1 MNIGKTLN
9 TLGKATTEPSSLGRG
24 TSEGGSPLDSDNSP
38 MLGEETPTEGV
49 EEQEWHEDLGTR
61 GQKEKKNVGDYLGDI
76 ARSPL
81 AALGGLAESAYD
93 LADWAT
99 GDDLLAD
106 WDRGHGSWGENWFD
120 KSTTLPGGLVEGFLQ
135 FATFFVPGMQA
146 LGAAKAHKAAT
157 LAAKAAKGGKGA
169 FGKST
174 AEQAARVIANNTV
187 KGKKNFS
194 AKELKLLKSVKKKSR
209 QFAEMSAV
217 GAVSDLMAFKG
228 QEFRL
233 SNLLTKMGGED
244 SPEIIKWLAHDPNE
258 PEERHSEIEGRIK
271 NMIEGF
277 FVGSAVVG
285 GVAAGKGLFKLLK
298 RHPDAAKSA
307 QERAARGED
316 PDPAADLQEAIERN
330 PIDPD
335 EAKALIQAQFRLSTE
350 AQNAGIPEAVKVKAA
365 EQSSPFQPWQK
376 RGETFLRP
384 KKGSSYANERTA
396 RSGVIN
402 THKKD
407 PDDYAFLPTDE
418 GRVVPVLKEE
428 LERLGLARVR
438 SMEEIAAADREMMSL
453 AEVLSRRP
461 DEIDAHVSFK
471 DTEEWHII
479 SGGGIMHPKKGRKKH
494 PDMYEGFEEG
504 MFGGGGPINKIH
516 RRIFGPT
523 GRAPDEVA
531 KEMGAMNLIPGKDGQ
546 TATADDLWE
555 HLGNLY
561 RRGKKREE
569 LVAQQAKD
577 EAAYQAASASRGP
590 DVEKGLTFSKFK
602 ETQKRAREM
611 ESAEGLEPSPEFWW
625 QKPREEPEG
634 TAVTSAPNKVP
645 QRPGQYGITSKHPDY
660 AAQKAWDAKYKKTH
674 NTDGTPK
681 EGEGAVKWISEEEL
695 ARRNEIRSSWRN
707 EDGIIREGRLGMNYV
722 TLLKKAEA
730 RRNQIREG
738 WQKEDAEAGVIDPH
752 DQPTTTWDDFTKERP
767 YTTKEIEEYQRAAD
781 LGSPEALSMKGI
793 GIKQRKP
800 EADTAPV
807 EGVAKAEETTA
818 PPSRDEASLEP
829 HKWNEAE
836 LDNFLKSKNV
846 LPSFMDTATKRRF
859 ALDILKGKITEDQIT
874 VLREAAEDT
883 LKKNG
888 GWDPKNPRA
897 VYSGARAAGDQ
908 ADLMSQYMAVASEVL
923 RKIRT
928 DAPSPS
934 ASERVKLDHY
944 KAQSKLAQEAAD
956 LMSSVT
962 GSEPRKLN
970 LEYFEGRA
978 DELAMF
984 RADQTALFD
993 GFLDA
998 GRHVEEKFHAFQKAV
1013 DESTAKGLEPVAK
1026 ARAELYSAMDYHLNV
1041 HKMLSRFG
1049 TEYSM
1054 GMSHRYLMFHGDT
1067 YTGSFRPTPV
1077 RRIGFDTPSE
1087 FALKA
1092 DIDAT
1097 DALHQGFRGGRSE
1110 KAVMKSIRK
1119 ALAHDDPVER
1129 ATALSKLLPSERNL
1143 MGMTQEWYLNA
1154 LLGSPVTWT
1163 VNLTSNMMV
1172 MALGHFKLTTGALL
1186 TGNKE
1191 LLKANFSAM
1200 FDIQNFV
1207 EALKFAKISLKTG
1220 ESRSISG
1227 HTAYHDN
1234 RVDLSGHFTSQKFG
1248 VPKQRKVTDEDGNVT
1263 LENNGWAD
1271 AIDFLGAVIRHPQKI
1286 MLAGDEFFKQWN
1298 FRARTKTLLGMEAY
1312 DKGITDPRKIA
1323 EYVEEGFE
1331 GLITKDGRFRNEANI
1346 YKEASQQAEKMGLVG
1361 KARSEHVRKYMDRH
1375 FRENEIVL
1383 EGPEGKSYS
1392 QQDFY
1397 SRKALV
1403 ETGTDWALVQTF
1415 TNNPRNALTKNLSK
1429 LATFSPW
1436 LTFVI
1441 PFVRTPANILTY
1453 ALSHTVP
1460 IGKPGTIRKAAIAG
1474 QLNRKK
1480 GGPTDVELSS
1490 MREVYEKM
1498 GVETP
1503 QADALARRYHDVIR
1517 RGNSVDAA
1525 EYLGRLSTAGMAV
1538 GGVFMFVE
1546 AIKDN
1551 ITGSSPQGGPDREA
1565 WKIAGKQPYSIKIGD
1580 KWHSYQRMDPFAT
1593 MLGIFVDIVHGFDRA
1608 RLKERGI
1615 FGDEDDIEENA
1626 SVIKKVVGVIA
1637 TSMADNLTKK
1647 SYVENLS
1654 SFFDLLRRPTQ
1665 AGPQLGG
1672 NIIGGFVPNALNVS
1686 QNVFEEEPA
1695 ILESRKLLD
1704 KFMQKMGPLR
1714 PNVGETILTTARP
1727 MPQRNFLGEVRRK
1740 QNLGGLKGLWPFFSS
1755 DVSFDSVDV
1764 ELEALQQGR
1773 ATMSPMLTA
1782 GDEKINLRD
1791 YFDGAGNTAF
1801 DRMQEMTASGMG
1813 GGPSLRKALRMLI
1826 ESRRYQSLPDITDN
1840 NLGPN
1845 HPRNK
1850 AITDVIDSFRS
1861 RAKREILKDF
1871 PELKA
1876 DYIRMLQSNPYK

>member
-76 ARSPL
+76 IRSPL
-81 AALGGLAESAYD
+81 AAIGGLAESAYD

-106 WDRGHGSWGENWFD
+106 WDRGHGSWGENWFG

-453 AEVLSRRP
+453 EEVLSRRP
-461 DEIDAHVSFK
+461 DEIDAHVPFK
-471 DTEEWHII
+471 DTEEFDMI

-494 PDMYEGFEEG
+494 PDLYEGFEEG

-523 GRAPDEVA
+523 GRAPDQVA

-546 TATADDLWE
+546 TATADDLWA

-569 LVAQQAKD
+569 LEAQQAKD

-602 ETQKRAREM
+602 EAQERAREM
-611 ESAEGLEPSPEFWW
+611 EGAEGLEPSPEFWW
-625 QKPREEPEG
+625 QKPRETTETSVKEAEEAAPIAKEG
-634 TAVTSAPNKVP
+634 EDVSIPSELT
-645 QRPGQYGITSKHPDY
+645 QY
-660 AAQKAWDAKYKKTH
+660 AAWIGGTQNATATGLQREFGLGIKEALGVITKLEKLGVIGPDIKGKRDIHIESTMDG
-674 NTDGTPK
+674 NTGKWEIKSVRVPK
-681 EGEGAVKWISEEEL
+681 EGE
-695 ARRNEIRSSWRN
+695 
-707 EDGIIREGRLGMNYV
+707 
-722 TLLKKAEA
+722 
-730 RRNQIREG
+730 
-738 WQKEDAEAGVIDPH
+738 
-752 DQPTTTWDDFTKERP
+752 
-767 YTTKEIEEYQRAAD
+767 
-781 LGSPEALSMKGI
+781 EALES
-793 GIKQRKP
+793 
-800 EADTAPV
+800 AAPK
-807 EGVAKAEETTA
+807 EA

-874 VLREAAEDT
+874 VLREAAEAT

-908 ADLMSQYMAVASEVL
+908 ADLMAQYMAVASEVL

-1503 QADALARRYHDVIR
+1503 QADALARKYHDVIR

-1538 GGVFMFVE
+1538 GGILMFVE

-1714 PNVGETILTTARP
+1714 PNVGETLLTTARP

-1826 ESRRYQSLPDITDN
+1826 ESSSYQNLPDITDN

-1845 HPRNK
+1845 HPRNR

>member
-76 ARSPL
+76 IRSPL
-81 AALGGLAESAYD
+81 AAIGGLAESAYD

-106 WDRGHGSWGENWFD
+106 WDRGHGSWGENWFG

-453 AEVLSRRP
+453 EEVLSRRP
-461 DEIDAHVSFK
+461 DEIDAHVPFK
-471 DTEEWHII
+471 DTEEFDMI

-494 PDMYEGFEEG
+494 PDLYEGFEEG

-523 GRAPDEVA
+523 GRAPDQVA

-546 TATADDLWE
+546 TATADDLWA

-569 LVAQQAKD
+569 LEAQQAKD

-602 ETQKRAREM
+602 EAQERAREM
-611 ESAEGLEPSPEFWW
+611 EGAEGLEPSPEFWW
-625 QKPREEPEG
+625 QKPRETTETSVKEAEEAAPIAKEG
-634 TAVTSAPNKVP
+634 EDVSIPSELT
-645 QRPGQYGITSKHPDY
+645 QY
-660 AAQKAWDAKYKKTH
+660 AAWIGGTQNATATGLQREFGLGIKEALGVITKLEKLGVIGPDIKGKRDIHIESTMDG
-674 NTDGTPK
+674 NTGKWEIKSVRVPK
-681 EGEGAVKWISEEEL
+681 EGE
-695 ARRNEIRSSWRN
+695 
-707 EDGIIREGRLGMNYV
+707 
-722 TLLKKAEA
+722 
-730 RRNQIREG
+730 
-738 WQKEDAEAGVIDPH
+738 
-752 DQPTTTWDDFTKERP
+752 
-767 YTTKEIEEYQRAAD
+767 
-781 LGSPEALSMKGI
+781 EALES
-793 GIKQRKP
+793 
-800 EADTAPV
+800 AAPK
-807 EGVAKAEETTA
+807 EA

-874 VLREAAEDT
+874 VLREAAEAT

-908 ADLMSQYMAVASEVL
+908 ADLMAQYMAVASEVL

-1538 GGVFMFVE
+1538 GGILMFVE

-1714 PNVGETILTTARP
+1714 PNVGETLLTTARP

-1826 ESRRYQSLPDITDN
+1826 ESSSYQNLPDITDN

-1845 HPRNK
+1845 HPRNR

>member
-81 AALGGLAESAYD
+81 AAIGGLAESAYD

-453 AEVLSRRP
+453 EEVLSRRP
-461 DEIDAHVSFK
+461 DEIDAHVPFK
-471 DTEEWHII
+471 ETEEFDMI
-479 SGGGIMHPKKGRKKH
+479 SSGGIMHPKKGRKKH
-494 PDMYEGFEEG
+494 PDLYEGFEEG

-546 TATADDLWE
+546 TATADDLWA

-569 LVAQQAKD
+569 LEAQQAKD

-602 ETQKRAREM
+602 EAQERAREM
-611 ESAEGLEPSPEFWW
+611 EGAEGLEPSPEFWW
-625 QKPREEPEG
+625 QKPRETTETSVKEAEEAAPIAKEG
-634 TAVTSAPNKVP
+634 EDVSIPSELT
-645 QRPGQYGITSKHPDY
+645 QY
-660 AAQKAWDAKYKKTH
+660 AAWIGGTQNATATALQREFGLGIKDALDVITKLEKLGVIGPDIKGKRDIHIESTMDG
-674 NTDGTPK
+674 NTGKWEIKSVRVPK
-681 EGEGAVKWISEEEL
+681 EGE
-695 ARRNEIRSSWRN
+695 
-707 EDGIIREGRLGMNYV
+707 
-722 TLLKKAEA
+722 
-730 RRNQIREG
+730 
-738 WQKEDAEAGVIDPH
+738 
-752 DQPTTTWDDFTKERP
+752 
-767 YTTKEIEEYQRAAD
+767 
-781 LGSPEALSMKGI
+781 EALES
-793 GIKQRKP
+793 
-800 EADTAPV
+800 AAPK
-807 EGVAKAEETTA
+807 EA

-928 DAPSPS
+928 DAPAPS

-993 GFLDA
+993 GFIDA
-998 GRHVEEKFHAFQKAV
+998 GRHVDEKFQVFQKAV

-1054 GMSHRYLMFHGDT
+1054 GMSHRHLMFHGDT

-1163 VNLTSNMMV
+1163 VNLTSNLMV

-1271 AIDFLGAVIRHPQKI
+1271 SIDFLGAVIRHPQKI

-1361 KARSEHVRKYMDRH
+1361 KARSQHVRKYMDRH

-1383 EGPEGKSYS
+1383 EGPDGKSYN

-1397 SRKALV
+1397 SRKELV

-1503 QADALARRYHDVIR
+1503 QADALARKYHDVIR

-1538 GGVFMFVE
+1538 GGILMFVE

-1626 SVIKKVVGVIA
+1626 SVIKKAVGVIA

-1714 PNVGETILTTARP
+1714 PNVGETLLTTARP

-1782 GDEKINLRD
+1782 GDEKVNLRD

-1826 ESRRYQSLPDITDN
+1826 ESGRYQSLPDITDN

-1845 HPRNK
+1845 HPRNR

>member
-76 ARSPL
+76 IRSPL
-81 AALGGLAESAYD
+81 AAIGGLAESAYD

-106 WDRGHGSWGENWFD
+106 WDRGHGSWGENWFG

-453 AEVLSRRP
+453 EEVLSRRP
-461 DEIDAHVSFK
+461 DEIDAHVPFK
-471 DTEEWHII
+471 DTEEFDMI

-494 PDMYEGFEEG
+494 PDLYEGFEEG

-523 GRAPDEVA
+523 GRAPDQVA

-546 TATADDLWE
+546 TATADDLWA

-569 LVAQQAKD
+569 LEAQQAKD

-602 ETQKRAREM
+602 EAQERAREM
-611 ESAEGLEPSPEFWW
+611 EGAEGLEPSPEFWW
-625 QKPREEPEG
+625 QKPRETTETSVKEAEEAAPIAKEG
-634 TAVTSAPNKVP
+634 EDVSIPSELT
-645 QRPGQYGITSKHPDY
+645 QY
-660 AAQKAWDAKYKKTH
+660 AAWIGGTQNATATGLQREFGLGIKEALGVITKLEKLGVIGPDIKGKRDIHIESTMDG
-674 NTDGTPK
+674 NTGKWEIKSVRVPK
-681 EGEGAVKWISEEEL
+681 EGE
-695 ARRNEIRSSWRN
+695 
-707 EDGIIREGRLGMNYV
+707 
-722 TLLKKAEA
+722 
-730 RRNQIREG
+730 
-738 WQKEDAEAGVIDPH
+738 
-752 DQPTTTWDDFTKERP
+752 
-767 YTTKEIEEYQRAAD
+767 
-781 LGSPEALSMKGI
+781 EALES
-793 GIKQRKP
+793 
-800 EADTAPV
+800 AAPK
-807 EGVAKAEETTA
+807 EA

-874 VLREAAEDT
+874 VLREAAEAT

-908 ADLMSQYMAVASEVL
+908 ADLMAQYMAVASEVL

-1714 PNVGETILTTARP
+1714 PNVGETLLTTARP

-1826 ESRRYQSLPDITDN
+1826 ESSSYQNLPDITDN

-1845 HPRNK
+1845 HPRNR

>member
-9 TLGKATTEPSSLGRG
+9 TLGKATTDPSSLGRG

-81 AALGGLAESAYD
+81 AAIGGLAESAYD

-99 GDDLLAD
+99 GDDLLSD

-146 LGAAKAHKAAT
+146 LGAAKAQKAAT

-169 FGKST
+169 FGKS
-174 AEQAARVIANNTV
+174 APEQAARVIANNTV

-217 GAVSDLMAFKG
+217 GAVSDFMAFKG

-244 SPEIIKWLAHDPNE
+244 SPEIIKWLAHDPNA

-428 LERLGLARVR
+428 LERLGLARAR
-438 SMEEIAAADREMMSL
+438 SMEEIAGADREMMST
-453 AEVLSRRP
+453 AESLSQREV
-461 DEIDAHVSFK
+461 EIEEHVPFK
-471 DTEEWHII
+471 KSQEVDII
-479 SGGGIMHPKKGRKKH
+479 RGIGILEPEKGRERFS
-494 PDMYEGFEEG
+494 DEYAGFEEG
-504 MFGGGGPINKIH
+504 MFGAGKGFRSISRDLFKTDGDPPSTVAARLADEGLIEGKT
-516 RRIFGPT
+516 RET
-523 GRAPDEVA
+523 VTPDD
-531 KEMGAMNLIPGKDGQ
+531 M
-546 TATADDLWE
+546 WE
-555 HLGNLY
+555 HLSRLY
-561 RRGKKREE
+561 KKDAEVKE
-569 LVAQQAKD
+569 LQAQQAGD

-602 ETQKRAREM
+602 EAQERAREV
-611 ESAEGLEPSPEFWW
+611 EGAEGLEPSPEFWW

-634 TAVTSAPNKVP
+634 PAVAAKEEAPKPIPDKPPRPALNDENAYKWRGTMGEVRLEQEQRKWDSFYKETHNPDGTRKATAEPEAAVT
-645 QRPGQYGITSKHPDY
+645 R
-660 AAQKAWDAKYKKTH
+660 
-674 NTDGTPK
+674 
-681 EGEGAVKWISEEEL
+681 
-695 ARRNEIRSSWRN
+695 
-707 EDGIIREGRLGMNYV
+707 
-722 TLLKKAEA
+722 AE
-730 RRNQIREG
+730 
-738 WQKEDAEAGVIDPH
+738 P
-752 DQPTTTWDDFTKERP
+752 
-767 YTTKEIEEYQRAAD
+767 
-781 LGSPEALSMKGI
+781 
-793 GIKQRKP
+793 
-800 EADTAPV
+800 
-807 EGVAKAEETTA
+807 ETTA
-818 PPSRDEASLEP
+818 PPSRDEASLDP

-836 LDNFLKSKNV
+836 LNDFLKSRNV
-846 LPSFMDTATKRRF
+846 LPSFMDIKTKRRF
-859 ALDILKGKITEDQIT
+859 SLDILKGKITEDQIT

-883 LKKNG
+883 LKKSG

-923 RKIRT
+923 RKIKT
-928 DAPSPS
+928 DAPAPS

-998 GRHVEEKFHAFQKAV
+998 GRHVDEKFQVFQKAV

-1092 DIDAT
+1092 DMDAT
-1097 DALHQGFRGGRSE
+1097 DALHQGFRGGKSE

-1129 ATALSKLLPSERNL
+1129 ATALAKLLPSERNL

-1163 VNLTSNMMV
+1163 VNLTSNLMV

-1234 RVDLSGHFTSQKFG
+1234 RIDLSGHFTSQKFG
-1248 VPKQRKVTDEDGNVT
+1248 VPKQRKVTDAEGNVT

-1271 AIDFLGAVIRHPQKI
+1271 SINFLGAVIRHPQKV

-1346 YKEASQQAEKMGLVG
+1346 YKEGSEQAEKMNLVG
-1361 KARSEHVRKYMDRH
+1361 KARSQHIRKYMDRH

-1383 EGPEGKSYS
+1383 EGPDGKSYN

-1397 SRKALV
+1397 SRKELV

-1503 QADALARRYHDVIR
+1503 QADALARKYHDVIR

-1546 AIKDN
+1546 GIKDN

-1665 AGPQLGG
+1665 AGPQLAG

-1714 PNVGETILTTARP
+1714 PNVGETLLTTARP

-1764 ELEALQQGR
+1764 ELDALQQGR

-1782 GDEKINLRD
+1782 GDEKVNLRD

-1845 HPRNK
+1845 HPRNR

-1876 DYIRMLQSNPYK
+1876 DYVRMLQSNPYK

>member
-350 AQNAGIPEAVKVKAA
+350 AQNAGIPESVKVKAA

-461 DEIDAHVSFK
+461 DEIDAHVPFK
-471 DTEEWHII
+471 DTEEWYII

-504 MFGGGGPINKIH
+504 MFGGGGAINKIH

-523 GRAPDEVA
+523 GRVPDEIA
-531 KEMGAMNLIPGKDGQ
+531 KEMGGAGLIPGKDGQ

-569 LVAQQAKD
+569 LEAQQAKD

-602 ETQKRAREM
+602 EAQKRAREM
-611 ESAEGLEPSPEFWW
+611 EGAEGLEPSPEFWW
-625 QKPREEPEG
+625 QKPREEGGDGGTVVTLPSGERVFRPTQRQTLPGDEPPRLERKTREEPE
-634 TAVTSAPNKVP
+634 AAPIAKEGEDVSIP
-645 QRPGQYGITSKHPDY
+645 SELTQY
-660 AAQKAWDAKYKKTH
+660 AAWIGGTQNATATALQREFGLGIKDALDVITKLEKLGVIGPDIKGKRDIHIESTMDG
-674 NTDGTPK
+674 NTGKWEIKSVRVPK
-681 EGEGAVKWISEEEL
+681 EGE
-695 ARRNEIRSSWRN
+695 
-707 EDGIIREGRLGMNYV
+707 
-722 TLLKKAEA
+722 
-730 RRNQIREG
+730 
-738 WQKEDAEAGVIDPH
+738 
-752 DQPTTTWDDFTKERP
+752 
-767 YTTKEIEEYQRAAD
+767 
-781 LGSPEALSMKGI
+781 EALES
-793 GIKQRKP
+793 
-800 EADTAPV
+800 AAPK
-807 EGVAKAEETTA
+807 EA

-829 HKWNEAE
+829 HKWNEDE

-883 LKKNG
+883 LKKSG

-908 ADLMSQYMAVASEVL
+908 ADLMAQYMAVASEVL

-1154 LLGSPVTWT
+1154 LLGSPVTWS
-1163 VNLTSNMMV
+1163 VNLTSNFMV

-1248 VPKQRKVTDEDGNVT
+1248 VPKKRKVTDEDGNVT

-1271 AIDFLGAVIRHPQKI
+1271 SIDFLGAVIRHPQKI

-1361 KARSEHVRKYMDRH
+1361 KARSQHVRKYMDRH

-1503 QADALARRYHDVIR
+1503 QADALARKYHDVIR

-1538 GGVFMFVE
+1538 GGILMFVE

-1626 SVIKKVVGVIA
+1626 SVIKKAVGVIA

-1714 PNVGETILTTARP
+1714 PNVGETLLTTARP

-1801 DRMQEMTASGMG
+1801 DRMQEMTASGMD

-1826 ESRRYQSLPDITDN
+1826 ESGRYQSLPDITDN

-1845 HPRNK
+1845 HPRNR